1 MILIFSILASTV
13 MFNYD
18 VGCKRETVRGS
29 IAVVEEIKTV
39 YGVSGM
45 ELTLSG
51 TLSAIIQSVN
61 KVEVEILTTL
71 AIQMSIGA

>member
-13 MFNYD
+13 MIND
-18 VGCKRETVRGS
+18 DMGCHGETVRGS

-39 YGVSGM
+39 NGVSGM
-45 ELTLSG
+45 ELTLPG